1 MKKEL
6 LFSMLSAVAANNK
19 EGYTVDAAT
28 LQPITKGYA
37 VAVAATQNSFGPE
50 GLARVIEYA
59 RTHKE
64 VNAFG
69 GWYNEENGLYYYDA
83 VIIADSLADAL
94 ELGKSNAQIAIFDLQ
109 NCKEIRLN
117 IS

>member
-50 GLARVIEYA
+50 GLVRVIEYA

-69 GWYNEENGLYYYDA
+69 GWYNEDNGLYYYDA

-109 NCKEIRLN
+109 NMKEIRL
-117 IS
+117 

>member
-19 EGYTVDAAT
+19 EGYTVDTAT

-37 VAVAATQNSFGPE
+37 VAVAATQNNFGPE
-50 GLARVIEYA
+50 GLSRVIEYA
-59 RTHKE
+59 RTHKD

-83 VIIADSLADAL
+83 VVITDSLADAL
-94 ELGKSNAQIAIFDLQ
+94 ELGKSNAQIAIFDLK
-109 NCKEIRLN
+109 NMKEIRL
-117 IS
+117 

>member
-1 MKKEL
+1 MNANTL
-6 LFSMLSAVAANNK
+6 LATLVAIAANNK

-50 GLARVIEYA
+50 GLARVIECA
-59 RTHKE
+59 KTHKE

-69 GWYNEENGLYYYDA
+69 GWYNTDNGRYYYDA
-83 VIIADSLADAL
+83 TIVVSSLADAL
-94 ELGKSNAQIAIFDLQ
+94 ELGHSAGQIAIFDLAD
-109 NCKEIRLN
+109 CKEIRL
-117 IS
+117 

>member
-1 MKKEL
+1 MNANV
-6 LFSMLSAVAANNK
+6 LFAALSAVAANNK
-19 EGYTVDAAT
+19 DGYTVDATT

-59 RTHKE
+59 RTHKV

-69 GWYNEENGLYYYDA
+69 GWYNEDNGLYYYDA
-83 VIIADSLADAL
+83 VIIADSLADAQ

-109 NCKEIRLN
+109 NMKEIRL
-117 IS
+117 

>member
-6 LFSMLSAVAANNK
+6 LFAMLSAVAANNK
-19 EGYTVDAAT
+19 EGYTVAAT

-37 VAVAATQNSFGPE
+37 VAVAATQNSFGPD

-109 NCKEIRLN
+109 NMKEIRL
-117 IS
+117 

>member
-1 MKKEL
+1 MNANTL
-6 LFSMLSAVAANNK
+6 LATLTAIAANNK
-19 EGYTVDAAT
+19 EGYTVDATT

-83 VIIADSLADAL
+83 VVITDSLADAL

-109 NCKEIRLN
+109 NCKEIRL
-117 IS
+117 

>member
-1 MKKEL
+1 MNTNT
-6 LFSMLSAVAANNK
+6 FFAALSLIAANNK
-19 EGYTVDAAT
+19 DGYTVDATT
-28 LQPITKGYA
+28 LQPIQKGYA
-37 VAVAATQNSFGPE
+37 VAVAATQNSFGPD

-69 GWYNEENGLYYYDA
+69 GWYNAENGLYYYDA
-83 VIIADSLADAL
+83 VVITDSLADAL

-109 NCKEIRLN
+109 KMKEIRL
-117 IS
+117 

>member
-19 EGYTVDAAT
+19 EGYTVDVAT
-28 LQPITKGYA
+28 LKPITKGYA

-50 GLARVIEYA
+50 GLARVIKYA

-64 VNAFG
+64 VNAFDG
-69 GWYNEENGLYYYDA
+69 IMKKTTF
-83 VIIADSLADAL
+83 IIMTP
-94 ELGKSNAQIAIFDLQ
+94 
-109 NCKEIRLN
+109 
-117 IS
+117 

>member
-19 EGYTVDAAT
+19 KGYTVDAAT

-109 NCKEIRLN
+109 NMKEIRL
-117 IS
+117 

>member
-37 VAVAATQNSFGPE
+37 VAVAATQNNFGPE

-69 GWYNEENGLYYYDA
+69 GWYNIENGLYYYDA
-83 VIIADSLADAL
+83 VVITDYLADAL
-94 ELGKSNAQIAIFDLQ
+94 EIGKSNAQIAIFDLQ
-109 NCKEIRLN
+109 NMKEIRL
-117 IS
+117 

>member
-1 MKKEL
+1 MNTNTI
-6 LFSMLSAVAANNK
+6 FAALSLIAANNK

-37 VAVAATQNSFGPE
+37 VAVAATQNSFGPD

-59 RTHKE
+59 KTHHE

-109 NCKEIRLN
+109 NMKEIRL
-117 IS
+117 

>member
-1 MKKEL
+1 MNANV
-6 LFSMLSAVAANNK
+6 LFVALSAVAANNK
-19 EGYTVDAAT
+19 KGYTVDAVT

-37 VAVAATQNSFGPE
+37 VAVAATQNSFGPD

-69 GWYNEENGLYYYDA
+69 GWYNEKNGLYYYDA
-83 VIIADSLADAL
+83 VVITDSLADAL
-94 ELGKSNAQIAIFDLQ
+94 ELGKSNKQIAIFDLQ
-109 NCKEIRLN
+109 NYKEIRL
-117 IS
+117 

>member
-37 VAVAATQNSFGPE
+37 VAVAATQNNFGPE

-59 RTHKE
+59 RTHKD

-109 NCKEIRLN
+109 NCKEIRL
-117 IS
+117 

>member
-1 MKKEL
+1 MNANIL
-6 LFSMLSAVAANNK
+6 LATLTAIAANNK
-19 EGYTVDAAT
+19 EGYTVDATT

-59 RTHKE
+59 KTHKE

-69 GWYNEENGLYYYDA
+69 GWFNTDNGRYYYDA
-83 VIIADSLADAL
+83 TIVISSLADAL
-94 ELGKSNAQIAIFDLQ
+94 EIGRSAGQLAIFDLV
-109 NCKEIRLN
+109 NCKEIRL
-117 IS
+117 

>member
-19 EGYTVDAAT
+19 EGFTVDAAT

-69 GWYNEENGLYYYDA
+69 GWYNEDNGLYYYDA

-109 NCKEIRLN
+109 NMKEIRL
-117 IS
+117 

>member
-1 MKKEL
+1 MNTSTI
-6 LFSMLSAVAANNK
+6 FAALSLIAANNK
-19 EGYTVDAAT
+19 NGYTVDATT
-28 LQPITKGYA
+28 LQPIQKGYA

-69 GWYNEENGLYYYDA
+69 GWYNEENGLYYCDA

-109 NCKEIRLN
+109 NCKEIRL
-117 IS
+117 

>member
-1 MKKEL
+1 MNANVL
-6 LFSMLSAVAANNK
+6 IVALSAVAANNK
-19 EGYTVDAAT
+19 EGFTVDAAT

-37 VAVAATQNSFGPE
+37 VAVAATQNSFGLE

-64 VNAFG
+64 ANAFG
-69 GWYNEENGLYYYDA
+69 GWYNEENGLYYYD
-83 VIIADSLADAL
+83 VVVVTDSLADAL

-109 NCKEIRLN
+109 NCKEIRL
-117 IS
+117 